1 VEVNVRSIVSIGD
14 CYFRSNLVEA
24 DMPRAF
30 LTVLLVGSRPE
41 SSSLTNY
48 TVISTAHS
56 GARSLRQAIT
66 VVA

>member
-1 VEVNVRSIVSIGD
+1 VRSIVSVGD

-24 DMPRAF
+24 DVPRAF

-41 SSSLTNY
+41 SLSLTNY
-48 TVISTAHS
+48 TVINTADS
-56 GARSLRQAIT
+56 GARSVPQAIT

>member
-1 VEVNVRSIVSIGD
+1 
-14 CYFRSNLVEA
+14 
-24 DMPRAF
+24 MPRAF